1 MIGKTISHYRIV
13 EKLGGGGMGV
23 VYKAEDLTLGR
34 YVALKFL
41 SEQMA
46 VDRGALER
54 FQREARAAST
64 LNHPNICTIY
74 EIGEHGGGQPFMAM
88 ELLEGQTLR
97 YRISLGPKG
106 HGASTSSGPRPLPLD
121 ELLDL
126 AGQIADGL
134 DAAHSKGIIHRDIKP
149 SNIFITTR
157 GQAKIL
163 DFGLAKLEPEA
174 RPRTGTIESS
184 DLPTE
189 AVPEEPL
196 TSPGLALGTV
206 TYMSPE
212 HARGEPL
219 DTRTDLFSFG
229 TVLYEM
235 ATGTQAFGGNTTAVI
250 HEAILNRMPA
260 SAVRLNP
267 ALPPQL
273 EDIINKALE
282 KDRNIR
288 YQHASDMR
296 ADLKRLQRD
305 VELERTASSLT
316 TVARRLPAPV
326 QAQPRRTWQVVEA
339 TAAALAAIIGVAILL
354 RPPLAPPGVS
364 GYVQVTHDGRIK
376 GSSNSPLPSP
386 VVTDGPRLYFTEQA
400 ENGFGLAQVS
410 AAGGETATLRT
421 PLPFPQ
427 FGDISPNRSELLVT
441 GAVGTEPEAPFWIL
455 PIPAGEPHR
464 LGGLLGHD
472 ATWSPDGANVAYANG
487 PDVLVARAD
496 GNESHKLV
504 TTPGRPWWLR
514 WSPDGSRLRFT
525 VYDPKTNSFALW
537 EVAADGSNVHPLLPG
552 WNNPPAECCGNWTPD
567 GNYFVFQSTRESRT
581 AIWAMRE
588 NGVLLHKLNRAP
600 VVLTSGPMNFLA
612 PVMSPDGKKIFVLGS
627 QPRGELVRYDA
638 NTRQYLPFLS
648 GISAEGVTF
657 SRDGAWVAYTSIP
670 DGILWRSMLD
680 GSERLQLTFAPMQ
693 AGLPR
698 WSPDGKEIAF
708 MGRTPGQPWKIC
720 LVSSDGGAV
729 QTLTNDQSNDA
740 DPSWSSDG
748 NALIFGTLI
757 LSQGGSS
764 SMAIHRLDLKTHQV
778 SPLPGSE
785 GLFSARWSPDGR
797 YIVAMG
803 EDSQR
808 LMLFDTTTGKWSE
821 LARVNVAFPDWSH
834 DGKSVCFESWGDEP
848 AFFRVRISDHAIE
861 KVATLRGLRRASGTF
876 GQWSDVAPDDAP
888 LTLRDVGTQEI
899 YALDF
904 HTP

>member
-1 MIGKTISHYRIV
+1 MIGKTISHYRIL

-34 YVALKFL
+34 FVALKFL

-46 VDRGALER
+46 ADRGALER
-54 FQREARAAST
+54 FQREARTAST

-74 EIGEHGGGQPFMAM
+74 EIGQHDGQPFMAM
-88 ELLEGQTLR
+88 ELLDGQTLR

-106 HGASTSSGPRPLPLD
+106 HTASTAGPRPLPVD

-126 AGQIADGL
+126 ALQIADGL

-149 SNIFITTR
+149 SNIFITPR

-163 DFGLAKLEPEA
+163 DFGLAKLEPEV
-174 RPRTGTIESS
+174 RQLSSLESS
-184 DLPTE
+184 VLPTE
-189 AVPEEPL
+189 GLAAEPL

-212 HARGEPL
+212 QARGEPL
-219 DTRTDLFSFG
+219 DKRTDLFSFG
-229 TVLYEM
+229 AVLYEM
-235 ATGTQAFGGNTTAVI
+235 ATGMQAFGGNTTAVI

-260 SAVRLNP
+260 SPLRLNP
-267 ALPPQL
+267 ELPPQL
-273 EDIINKALE
+273 EEIVNKALE
-282 KDRNIR
+282 KDRNVR
-288 YQHASDMR
+288 YQHASELR

-305 VELERTASSLT
+305 VGLERTASSLT

-326 QAQPRRTWQVVEA
+326 EARPRRAWPLVAMGVGLAVVI
-339 TAAALAAIIGVAILL
+339 AAAILL
-354 RPPLAPPGVS
+354 RPHLAPPIVS
-364 GYVQVTHDGRIK
+364 GYVQLTHDGRIK
-376 GSSNSPLPSP
+376 GASNSPLPSP
-386 VVTDGPRLYFTEQA
+386 LVTDGPRLYFTEQA
-400 ENGFGLAQVS
+400 ESGFGLAQVS
-410 AAGGETATLRT
+410 AAGGETAALRT
-421 PLPFPQ
+421 PVPFPQ

-472 ATWSPDGANVAYANG
+472 ATWSPDGSRIAYAKG
-487 PDVLVARAD
+487 SDVLVARGD
-496 GNESHKLV
+496 GNESRQLV

-514 WSPDGSRLRFT
+514 WSPDGTQLRFT

-537 EVAADGSNVHPLLPG
+537 EVLADGSNLHPLLSG

-567 GNYFVFQSTRESRT
+567 GNYFVFQSTREGRT
-581 AIWAMRE
+581 AIWAIRE
-588 NGVLLHKLNRAP
+588 KSVLLHKLDRTP
-600 VVLTSGPMNFLA
+600 VKLTAGPMNFLA
-612 PVMSPDGKKIFVLGS
+612 PAPSPDGKKIFALGS

-657 SRDGAWVAYTSIP
+657 SKDEQWAAYTAVP
-670 DGILWRSMLD
+670 DGTLWRSKLD
-680 GSERLQLTFAPMQ
+680 GSERLQLTFSPMQ

-708 MGRTPGQPWKIC
+708 MGRPPGESWKIC

-729 QTLTNDQSNDA
+729 QELTNGQSNDA
-740 DPSWSSDG
+740 DPSWAPDG
-748 NALIFGTLI
+748 SALVFGTLI
-757 LSQGGSS
+757 VSQGGSS
-764 SMAIHRLDLKTHQV
+764 SMAIHRFDLKTHQA
-778 SPLPGSE
+778 SPLPGSD

-797 YIVAMG
+797 YIAAMS
-803 EDSQR
+803 EDSQH
-808 LMLFDTTTGKWSE
+808 LMLFDTTAGKWSE
-821 LARVNVAFPDWSH
+821 LARINVAFPDWSR

-888 LTLRDVGTQEI
+888 LTLRDVGTEEV
-899 YALDF
+899 YTLDF
-904 HTP
+904 QAP